1 MSISS
6 TVDHVK
12 ATRQWLEKIVVGMD
26 LCPFAR
32 RELDSGR
39 VRFSV
44 SEAVDEVQLLQALE
58 SELQLLFGDDSI
70 GTTLLIHPFVLSA
83 FDAYNQFLD
92 LADGLLVQMNLEGT
106 FQIASFHPDYQ
117 FADTHPDDAEN
128 YTNRAPYPTLHL
140 LREASVAQAIA
151 KYPDVEQ
158 IPVRNVEKMRA
169 LTAEQLKA
177 LFRS

>member
-1 MSISS
+1 MSITS

-12 ATRQWLEKIVVGMD
+12 ATRQWLETVVVGMD

-32 RELDSGR
+32 RELDSER

-70 GTTLLIHPFVLSA
+70 GTTLLIHPFVLSD

-92 LADGLLVQMNLEGT
+92 LADGLLVQMNLEGI
-106 FQIASFHPDYQ
+106 FQIASFHPEYQ

-151 KYPDVEQ
+151 RHPDIEQ
-158 IPVRNVEKMRA
+158 IPVRNIEKMSA
-169 LTAEQLKA
+169 LSAAQLKA
-177 LFRS
+177 LFRR